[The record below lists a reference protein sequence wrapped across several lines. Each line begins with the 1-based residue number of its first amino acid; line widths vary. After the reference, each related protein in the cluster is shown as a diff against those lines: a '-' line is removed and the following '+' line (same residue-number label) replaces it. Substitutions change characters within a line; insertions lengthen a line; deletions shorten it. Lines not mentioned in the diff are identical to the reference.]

1 VTEPTR
7 PDGDV
12 VEVWLPADTG
22 YVATLRLITASLA
35 ARCDLTIDD
44 IEDLRLAVDE
54 ACALLLPHAKP
65 ATTMQIRFELLPA
78 CLVVTTTVDS
88 PEATVASPDRT
99 GFAWSVLSA
108 LATSVDVTGSD
119 GRLAIV
125 VTKRRE
131 TTAA

>member
-12 VEVWLPADTG
+12 VEMWLPADTG

-54 ACALLLPHAKP
+54 ACALLLPHAKA
-65 ATTMQIRFELLPA
+65 ATTMHIRFELLRS
-78 CLVVTTTVDS
+78 CLAVTTTVDS
-88 PEATVASPDRT
+88 PEATAASPDRT

-108 LATSVDVTGSD
+108 LATTVDVSGSD
-119 GRLAIV
+119 GRLAIT